1 MAPTAPS
8 PASVRAAASPRCCSR
23 SRPWSS
29 AGRVAALPADG
40 RGDGASTAA
49 SYKELGLYSLKKRI
63 EDAVVRVE
71 TTASS
76 ALEMEEARRIR
87 QEEVLRGRNLW
98 DNPAK
103 SHETLSALADAIRVV
118 DHLKDLRYKAEEAK
132 LISQLSEMDV
142 INVELFKQAYKTSVD
157 ATEFLDRYQM
167 YKLLK
172 GPYDKE
178 GACIIV
184 TAGSDDRPVN
194 LHLDENDLEI
204 SPSPSDHKRRDHR
217 NSAIRVQHIRTGVTA
232 ESSGERSYF
241 ANKMKAISRLK
252 AKLLVISRELR
263 SSNLKTIKRQ
273 TVEELYSRETRRTY
287 SSSKVVVGRRQPP
300 LAAAPS
306 RADDAVA
313 FAVVR
318 ATLSTPLPLDPA
330 AGTHSAPFAGGSGDR
345 PAVAAALHRSLSS
358 VVVAAWPP
366 LRRPRRRDAV
376 ALRRRRSPSR
386 AAAACAPLAAAR
398 HGRRAGLSRARAR
411 RPRATPAVRSTLGV
425 DRGRR
430 FGRRVCATSAPRVH
444 HMVRRFPRSVDP
456 VRRGPPTSDSGSPD
470 APVYLEIVAEVPPA
484 AEQEFEY
491 ALDGG
496 FSEE

>member
-273 TVEELYSRETRRTY
+273 TVEELYSRETRSLCAVAHGTHGAPVCGERVSVLILQFSLKVQHDANLAPSNFSPIFLRLANRTY
-287 SSSKVVVGRRQPP
+287 SSSKVVVPP

-358 VVVAAWPP
+358 VV
-366 LRRPRRRDAV
+366 
-376 ALRRRRSPSR
+376 
-386 AAAACAPLAAAR
+386 
-398 HGRRAGLSRARAR
+398 
-411 RPRATPAVRSTLGV
+411 V

>member
-8 PASVRAAASPRCCSR
+8 PASVRAAASARCCSCSC
-23 SRPWSS
+23 SRPRSS

-172 GPYDKE
+172 GTYDKE

-184 TAGSDDRPVN
+184 TAGSEGAASEASYYRMLLWAERIFCMYSSWARKQGCKDGLVEKITSTSGRVWTAAIEIESEYMFGTLTGEKGTHRMIYPSVDNAGTYEATSARVDIIPLFLDRPVN

-217 NSAIRVQHIRTGVTA
+217 NSAVRVQHIQTGVTA

-273 TVEELYSRETRRTY
+273 TVEELYSRETRRYKFGPQKLVHDLNT
-287 SSSKVVVGRRQPP
+287 GLQ
-300 LAAAPS
+300 
-306 RADDAVA
+306 
-313 FAVVR
+313 
-318 ATLSTPLPLDPA
+318 LSELNSVLEGDIDP
-330 AGTHSAPFAGGSGDR
+330 FI
-345 PAVAAALHRSLSS
+345 
-358 VVVAAWPP
+358 
-366 LRRPRRRDAV
+366 
-376 ALRRRRSPSR
+376 
-386 AAAACAPLAAAR
+386 
-398 HGRRAGLSRARAR
+398 
-411 RPRATPAVRSTLGV
+411 
-425 DRGRR
+425 RGR
-430 FGRRVCATSAPRVH
+430 
-444 HMVRRFPRSVDP
+444 
-456 VRRGPPTSDSGSPD
+456 
-470 APVYLEIVAEVPPA
+470 IVSR
-484 AEQEFEY
+484 
-491 ALDGG
+491 LG
-496 FSEE
+496 

>member
-23 SRPWSS
+23 SRPRSS

-184 TAGSDDRPVN
+184 TAGSEGAASELWAERIFCMYSSWARKQGCKDGLVEKITSTSGRVWTAAIEIESEYMFGTLTGEKGTHRMIYPSVDNAGTYEATSARVDIIPLFLDRPVN

-217 NSAIRVQHIRTGVTA
+217 NSAVRVQHIRTGVTA

-273 TVEELYSRETRRTY
+273 TVEELYSRETRRYKFGPQKLVHDLNT
-287 SSSKVVVGRRQPP
+287 GLQ
-300 LAAAPS
+300 
-306 RADDAVA
+306 
-313 FAVVR
+313 
-318 ATLSTPLPLDPA
+318 LSELNSVLD
-330 AGTHSAPFAGGSGDR
+330 GDIDPFI
-345 PAVAAALHRSLSS
+345 
-358 VVVAAWPP
+358 
-366 LRRPRRRDAV
+366 
-376 ALRRRRSPSR
+376 
-386 AAAACAPLAAAR
+386 
-398 HGRRAGLSRARAR
+398 
-411 RPRATPAVRSTLGV
+411 
-425 DRGRR
+425 RGR
-430 FGRRVCATSAPRVH
+430 
-444 HMVRRFPRSVDP
+444 
-456 VRRGPPTSDSGSPD
+456 
-470 APVYLEIVAEVPPA
+470 IVSR
-484 AEQEFEY
+484 
-491 ALDGG
+491 LG
-496 FSEE
+496 

>member
-23 SRPWSS
+23 SRPRSS

-178 GACIIV
+178 GACIII
-184 TAGSDDRPVN
+184 TAGSEERIFCMYSSWARKQGCKDGLVEKITSTSGRVWTAAIEIESEYMFGTLTGEKGTHRMIYPSVDNAGTYEATSARVDIIPLFLDRPVN

-217 NSAIRVQHIRTGVTA
+217 NSAVRVQHIRTGVTA

-273 TVEELYSRETRRTY
+273 TVEELYSRETRRYKFGPQKLVHDLNT
-287 SSSKVVVGRRQPP
+287 GLQ
-300 LAAAPS
+300 
-306 RADDAVA
+306 
-313 FAVVR
+313 
-318 ATLSTPLPLDPA
+318 LSELNSVLD
-330 AGTHSAPFAGGSGDR
+330 GDIDPFI
-345 PAVAAALHRSLSS
+345 
-358 VVVAAWPP
+358 
-366 LRRPRRRDAV
+366 
-376 ALRRRRSPSR
+376 
-386 AAAACAPLAAAR
+386 
-398 HGRRAGLSRARAR
+398 
-411 RPRATPAVRSTLGV
+411 
-425 DRGRR
+425 RGR
-430 FGRRVCATSAPRVH
+430 
-444 HMVRRFPRSVDP
+444 
-456 VRRGPPTSDSGSPD
+456 
-470 APVYLEIVAEVPPA
+470 IVSR
-484 AEQEFEY
+484 
-491 ALDGG
+491 LG
-496 FSEE
+496 